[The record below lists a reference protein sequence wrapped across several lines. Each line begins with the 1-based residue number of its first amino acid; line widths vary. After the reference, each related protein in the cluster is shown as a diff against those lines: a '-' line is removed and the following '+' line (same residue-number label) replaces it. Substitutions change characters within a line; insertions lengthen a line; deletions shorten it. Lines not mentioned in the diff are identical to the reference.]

1 MALRFLTHPGGDSG
15 GWVGTAHPPSRYR
28 GQVSET
34 GTETLLDGLRDVL
47 VGRLSDIGRRFSTLL
62 TETVPH
68 TALVIFT
75 RECTGRP
82 RKIAGDPN
90 IVDRVTIAE
99 LDSLRADLEH
109 GQIHRGRATIAG
121 SSRDVYAI
129 LDHTDTLLVVV
140 PRGPL
145 SRTVP
150 LESVRAMFGLVATG
164 IQLQVQG
171 ASPAYLAE
179 SRAASAERARTIAEL
194 TEVHATTLET
204 LLSTLRSDDLDD
216 TRARAAARET
226 ASAALIGLRT
236 SVDTH
241 REFAEESVVT
251 AFARLRGELRGLLRH
266 QNLDLDLVEPPVA
279 GCAVPGEV
287 AHAARAVVRGAV
299 LVLSAQGDVGRIRVA
314 WTCPETELVVD
325 IRDDGHGLAD
335 IADLD
340 RQLRPRVETL
350 GGTVEIES
358 TPGWGSRVVAALP
371 LHAPTAPT
379 AHHALT
385 DLGPRE
391 LEVLGHLV
399 AGRRNRVIAD
409 RLGVS
414 ESTVKFHVAGVLR
427 KLDVATRAEAAALGG
442 EAGIRPIP

>member
-1 MALRFLTHPGGDSG
+1 MND
-15 GWVGTAHPPSRYR
+15 TAPD
-28 GQVSET
+28 E
-34 GTETLLDGLRDVL
+34 LLDGLRDVL
-47 VGRLSDIGRRFSTLL
+47 VGRLSDIGRRFSALL
-62 TETVPH
+62 AGTVPH
-68 TALVIFT
+68 SALVIFT

-82 RKIAGDPN
+82 RKTAGDPD

-99 LDSLRADLEH
+99 LDSLRAGLDH
-109 GQIHRGRATIAG
+109 GRIFRGQATIAG
-121 SSRDVYAI
+121 RPREVYAI
-129 LDHTDTLLVVV
+129 LDRTDTLLVIV
-140 PRGPL
+140 PTGAL
-145 SRTVP
+145 SRTLP
-150 LESVRAMFGLVATG
+150 LETARSMFGIVATG

-204 LLSTLRSDDLDD
+204 LLSTLRSADLDD
-216 TRARAAARET
+216 GRARDAARET

-236 SVDTH
+236 AVDTH

-266 QNLDLDLVEPPVA
+266 RDIALDLVEPAVA
-279 GCAVPGEV
+279 GRAVPGEL

-299 LVLSAQGDVGRIRVA
+299 LALSAQPEVTRIRIA
-314 WTCPETELVVD
+314 WLCSESDLVVD
-325 IRDDGHGLAD
+325 IRDDGRGLAD
-335 IADLD
+335 SADLD
-340 RQLRPRVETL
+340 RQLRPRVESL
-350 GGTVEIES
+350 GGAVEIES
-358 TPGWGSRVVAALP
+358 TAGWGSRVLATLP

-379 AHHALT
+379 THHALT

-399 AGRRNRVIAD
+399 AGRRNRAIAE

-427 KLDVATRAEAAALGG
+427 KLDVATRAEAAALGS
-442 EAGIRPIP
+442 EAGIRPTL

>member
-1 MALRFLTHPGGDSG
+1 M
-15 GWVGTAHPPSRYR
+15 
-28 GQVSET
+28 SEH
-34 GTETLLDGLRDVL
+34 GTENLLEGLREVL
-47 VGRLSDIGRRFSTLL
+47 VGRLSDIGRRFSALL
-62 TETVPH
+62 ADSVPH

-82 RKIAGDPN
+82 RKVAGDLE
-90 IVDRVTIAE
+90 IVDRVTVAE

-109 GQIHRGRATIAG
+109 GQILRGRAVIAG
-121 SSRDVYAI
+121 TSRDVYAI
-129 LDHTDTLLVVV
+129 LDRTDTLLVIV

-145 SRTVP
+145 TRTTP
-150 LESVRAMFGLVATG
+150 LEPVRSMFGLVATG

-216 TRARAAARET
+216 TRARSAARET

-236 SVDTH
+236 AVDTH

-266 QNLDLDLVEPPVA
+266 RNLELDLVEPAVA
-279 GCAVPGEV
+279 GRAVPGEV

-299 LVLSAQGDVGRIRVA
+299 LALSGQGDVARIRVA
-314 WTCPETELVVD
+314 WTCPDTELVVD
-325 IRDDGHGLAD
+325 IRDDGHGLTD
-335 IADLD
+335 TADLD
-340 RQLRPRVETL
+340 RQLRPRIETL

-371 LHAPTAPT
+371 LLHAPTAPT

-399 AGRRNRVIAD
+399 AGRRNRAIAE

-427 KLDVATRAEAAALGG
+427 KLDVATRAEAAVLGG
-442 EAGIRPIP
+442 EAGVRPTP

>member
-1 MALRFLTHPGGDSG
+1 M
-15 GWVGTAHPPSRYR
+15 
-28 GQVSET
+28 SEA
-34 GTETLLDGLRDVL
+34 GPEVLLDGLRDVL
-47 VGRLSDIGRRFSTLL
+47 VGRLSDIGRRFSALL
-62 TETVPH
+62 ADAVPH

-82 RKIAGDPN
+82 RKVAGDPE
-90 IVDRVTIAE
+90 IVDRVTISE
-99 LDSLRADLEH
+99 LDSLRADLDH
-109 GQIHRGRATIAG
+109 GEIFSGPATVAGRT
-121 SSRDVYAI
+121 RDVYAI
-129 LDHTDTLLVVV
+129 LDRTDTLLVIV
-140 PRGPL
+140 PAGAL
-145 SRTVP
+145 SRTLAIEP
-150 LESVRAMFGLVATG
+150 VRSMFGIVATG

-204 LLSTLRSDDLDD
+204 MLATLRSGDLDD
-216 TRARAAARET
+216 ARARSAARET

-236 SVDTH
+236 GVDIH

-266 QNLDLDLVEPPVA
+266 RDLELDLVEPAVD
-279 GCAVPGEV
+279 GRAVPGEV
-287 AHAARAVVRGAV
+287 AHGARAVVRGAV
-299 LVLSAQGDVGRIRVA
+299 LALSAQADLARIRVA
-314 WTCPETELVVD
+314 WTCSESELMVD
-325 IRDDGHGLAD
+325 IRDDGRGLSD
-335 IADLD
+335 VADLE

-350 GGTVEIES
+350 DGTLTMES
-358 TPGWGSRVVAALP
+358 TSGWGSRVVATLP
-371 LHAPTAPT
+371 LHTPASAPP

-385 DLGPRE
+385 DLAPRE

-399 AGRRNRVIAD
+399 AGRRNRAIAE

-427 KLDVATRAEAAALGG
+427 KLDVATRAEAAALGS
-442 EAGIRPIP
+442 EAGIRPTP

>member
-1 MALRFLTHPGGDSG
+1 VIESG
-15 GWVGTAHPPSRYR
+15 PEV
-28 GQVSET
+28 
-34 GTETLLDGLRDVL
+34 LLDRLRDVL
-47 VGRLSDIGRRFSTLL
+47 VGRLSDIGRRFSALL
-62 TETVPH
+62 SDVVPH

-82 RKIAGDPN
+82 RKVAGDPE

-99 LDSLRADLEH
+99 LDSVRADLGH
-109 GQIHRGRATIAG
+109 GQMFRGRASIAG
-121 SSRDVYAI
+121 RAREVYAI
-129 LDHTDTLLVVV
+129 LDRTDTLLVLV
-140 PRGPL
+140 PAGAL
-145 SRTVP
+145 SRTLP
-150 LESVRAMFGLVATG
+150 LDPVRAMFGIVATG

-179 SRAASAERARTIAEL
+179 SRAASSERARTISEL

-204 LLSTLRSDDLDD
+204 LLATLRSDDLDD
-216 TRARAAARET
+216 ARARSAARDT

-236 SVDTH
+236 AVDTH

-266 QNLDLDLVEPPVA
+266 RDLELDLVEPAVT
-279 GCAVPGEV
+279 GQAVPGEV
-287 AHAARAVVRGAV
+287 AHAGRAVVRGAV
-299 LVLSAQGDVGRIRVA
+299 LALSEQPGVTRIRVA
-314 WTCPETELVVD
+314 WTCSEARLVVD
-325 IRDDGHGLAD
+325 VRDDGRGLVD
-335 IADLD
+335 SVDLD

-350 GGTVEIES
+350 SGTVEIES
-358 TPGWGSRVVAALP
+358 TAGWGSRVVATLP
-371 LHAPTAPT
+371 LHAPAAPT
-379 AHHALT
+379 THHALT

-399 AGRRNRVIAD
+399 AGRRNRAIAE

-442 EAGIRPIP
+442 EAGIRPAL

>member
-1 MALRFLTHPGGDSG
+1 MSEI
-15 GWVGTAHPPSRYR
+15 GTD
-28 GQVSET
+28 
-34 GTETLLDGLRDVL
+34 TLLDGLRDVL
-47 VGRLSDIGRRFSTLL
+47 VGRLSDIGRRFSALL
-62 TETVPH
+62 ADTVSH

-82 RKIAGDPN
+82 RKVAGDPD

-99 LDSLRADLEH
+99 LDSLRAELEI
-109 GQIHRGRATIAG
+109 GQIFRGRAEIAG
-121 SSRDVYAI
+121 RRREVYAI
-129 LDHTDTLLVVV
+129 LDRTDTLLVIV
-140 PRGPL
+140 PSGTS

-150 LESVRAMFGLVATG
+150 LESVRSMFGIVATG

-204 LLSTLRSDDLDD
+204 LLATLRSGDLDD
-216 TRARAAARET
+216 TRARTAAREA
-226 ASAALIGLRT
+226 ASDALIRLRT
-236 SVDTH
+236 TVDTH

-266 QNLDLDLVEPPVA
+266 RDLELDLVEPAVD
-279 GCAVPGEV
+279 GRAVPGEV
-287 AHAARAVVRGAV
+287 AHGARAVVRGAV
-299 LVLSAQGDVGRIRVA
+299 LSLSTQTDITRIRVA
-314 WTCPETELVVD
+314 WVCSESELVVD
-325 IRDDGHGLAD
+325 IRDDGRGLAD
-335 IADLD
+335 TADLE
-340 RQLRPRVETL
+340 RRLRPRVDTL
-350 GGTVEIES
+350 DGTLTAES
-358 TPGWGSRVVAALP
+358 TSGWGSRVVATLP
-371 LHAPTAPT
+371 LHTPTTAPP

-399 AGRRNRVIAD
+399 AGRRNRAIAE

-427 KLDVATRAEAAALGG
+427 KLDVATRAEAAALAG

>member
-1 MALRFLTHPGGDSG
+1 MNESG
-15 GWVGTAHPPSRYR
+15 PEV
-28 GQVSET
+28 
-34 GTETLLDGLRDVL
+34 LLDGLRGVL

-62 TETVPH
+62 ADTVPH
-68 TALVIFT
+68 KALVIFT

-82 RKIAGDPN
+82 RKVAGDPE

-99 LDSLRADLEH
+99 LDSLRADLDH
-109 GQIHRGRATIAG
+109 GQIMRGRATIAG
-121 SSRDVYAI
+121 RAREVYAI
-129 LDHTDTLLVVV
+129 LDHTDTLLVIV
-140 PRGPL
+140 PTGTL
-145 SRTVP
+145 SRTLP
-150 LESVRAMFGLVATG
+150 LDAVRSMFGIVATG

-204 LLSTLRSDDLDD
+204 LLATLRSGDLDD
-216 TRARAAARET
+216 TRARSAAREI
-226 ASAALIGLRT
+226 ASTALIGLRT
-236 SVDTH
+236 AVDTH
-241 REFAEESVVT
+241 RDFAEESLVT

-266 QNLDLDLVEPPVA
+266 RDLELDLVEPAAA
-279 GCAVPGEV
+279 GRAVPGEV

-299 LVLSAQGDVGRIRVA
+299 LSLSGQSDVSRIRVA
-314 WTCPETELVVD
+314 WSCPEGELVVD
-325 IRDDGHGLAD
+325 VRDDGRGLVDA
-335 IADLD
+335 ADLD
-340 RQLRPRVETL
+340 HQLRPRVETL
-350 GGTVEIES
+350 SGTVEIES
-358 TPGWGSRVVAALP
+358 TAGWGSRVVATLP

-379 AHHALT
+379 THHALT

-399 AGRRNRVIAD
+399 AGRRNRAIAE

-427 KLDVATRAEAAALGG
+427 KLDVATRAEAAVLGG
-442 EAGIRPIP
+442 EAGIRPIH

>member
-1 MALRFLTHPGGDSG
+1 MSEI
-15 GWVGTAHPPSRYR
+15 GTD
-28 GQVSET
+28 
-34 GTETLLDGLRDVL
+34 TLLDGLRDVL
-47 VGRLSDIGRRFSTLL
+47 VGRLSDIGRRFSALL
-62 TETVPH
+62 ADTVSH

-82 RKIAGDPN
+82 RKVAGDPD

-99 LDSLRADLEH
+99 LDSLRAELEI
-109 GQIHRGRATIAG
+109 GQIFRGRAEIAG
-121 SSRDVYAI
+121 RRREVYAI
-129 LDHTDTLLVVV
+129 LDRTDTLLVIV
-140 PRGPL
+140 PSGTS

-150 LESVRAMFGLVATG
+150 LESVRSMFGIVATG

-204 LLSTLRSDDLDD
+204 LLATLRSGDLDD
-216 TRARAAARET
+216 TRARTAAREA
-226 ASAALIGLRT
+226 ASDALIRLRT
-236 SVDTH
+236 TVDTH

-266 QNLDLDLVEPPVA
+266 RDLELDLVEPAVD
-279 GCAVPGEV
+279 GRAVPGEV
-287 AHAARAVVRGAV
+287 AHGARAVVLGAV
-299 LVLSAQGDVGRIRVA
+299 LSLSTQTDITRIRVA
-314 WTCPETELVVD
+314 WVCSESELVVD
-325 IRDDGHGLAD
+325 IRDDGRGLAD
-335 IADLD
+335 TADLE
-340 RQLRPRVETL
+340 RRLRPRVDTL
-350 GGTVEIES
+350 DGTLTAES
-358 TPGWGSRVVAALP
+358 TSGWGSRVVATLP
-371 LHAPTAPT
+371 LHPPTTAPP

-399 AGRRNRVIAD
+399 AGRRNRAIAE

-427 KLDVATRAEAAALGG
+427 KLDVATRAEAAALAG

>member
-1 MALRFLTHPGGDSG
+1 MQRRLGQSG
-15 GWVGTAHPPSRYR
+15 PVRRCRYR
-28 GQVSET
+28 DAVSEI
-34 GTETLLDGLRDVL
+34 GTDPLLDGLRDVL
-47 VGRLSDIGRRFSTLL
+47 VGRLSDIGRRFSALL
-62 TETVPH
+62 ADTVPH

-82 RKIAGDPN
+82 RKVAGDPD

-99 LDSLRADLEH
+99 LDSLRADLDH
-109 GQIHRGRATIAG
+109 RQIFRGRAEIAG
-121 SSRDVYAI
+121 RPREVYAI
-129 LDHTDTLLVVV
+129 LDRTDTLLVIV
-140 PRGPL
+140 PSGSP

-150 LESVRAMFGLVATG
+150 LESVRSMFGIVATG

-179 SRAASAERARTIAEL
+179 SRAASAERARTVAEL

-204 LLSTLRSDDLDD
+204 LLATLRSGDLDD
-216 TRARAAARET
+216 ARARTAARET
-226 ASAALIGLRT
+226 ASGALVRLRT
-236 SVDTH
+236 MVDTH

-266 QNLDLDLVEPPVA
+266 RDLELDLVEPAVD
-279 GCAVPGEV
+279 GRAVPGEV

-299 LVLSAQGDVGRIRVA
+299 LSLSAQTDLSRIRVA
-314 WTCPETELVVD
+314 WMCSESGLVVD
-325 IRDDGHGLAD
+325 IRDDGRGLAD
-335 IADLD
+335 TADLE
-340 RQLRPRVETL
+340 RQLRPRVATL
-350 GGTVEIES
+350 DGTLTAES
-358 TPGWGSRVVAALP
+358 TSGWGSRVVATLP
-371 LHAPTAPT
+371 LHTPTAAPP

-399 AGRRNRVIAD
+399 AGRRNRVIAE

-414 ESTVKFHVAGVLR
+414 ESTVKFHVTGVLR
-427 KLDVATRAEAAALGG
+427 KLDVATRAEAAALAG
-442 EAGIRPIP
+442 EAGIRPST